1 MMNKNDQETQQMINN
16 VDLEKTFLG
25 SVEAGQSLP
34 TNTLPDDPMAP
45 DVAAQLV
52 EHYRL
57 NEAKANQNLATFCTT
72 QMEPQAD
79 ELMKNAL
86 NTNAIDKSEYPKT
99 AAMENYCVSMIAHLW
114 GIPDNEKIYDDFI
127 GTSTVGSSEGCML
140 GGLALLHSWK
150 HRAKAAGFDIE
161 DLHSHKPNLVIMSGY
176 QVVWEKFCTYWNV
189 EMRQVPING
198 DQVSLDMDHVMDY
211 VDENTIGIIGI
222 EGITYTG
229 SVDDI
234 QTLDNLVTEYNKTAT
249 MPVRIHVDAAFGGLF
264 APFVDGF
271 NPWDFRLKNVVSINV
286 SGHKYGMV
294 YPGLG
299 WIVWRH
305 NTADILPAEMRFQ
318 VPYLGKTVDS
328 IAINF
333 SHSGAHISA
342 QYYNFIRFG
351 LSGYKTIMQNVRKVS
366 LKLTAALKTYGI
378 FDILVDGSQL
388 PINCWK
394 LADDAPVGW
403 TLYDLESEL
412 AKYGWQV
419 PAYPLPKNR
428 DDVTI
433 SRIVVRP
440 SMTMTI
446 ADDFLDDLKLAIDGL
461 NHTFGM
467 TTTVDQ
473 DNKTTVRS

>member
-1 MMNKNDQETQQMINN
+1 MSKNDQETQQML
-16 VDLEKTFLG
+16 DAAQLEKTFLG
-25 SVEAGQSLP
+25 STAAGESLP
-34 TNTLPDDPMAP
+34 KNTMPAGPMAP
-45 DVAAQLV
+45 DVAV
-52 EHYRL
+52 EMVDHFRL

-72 QMEPQAD
+72 EMEPQAD
-79 ELMKNAL
+79 QLMMRTL

-99 AAMENYCVSMIAHLW
+99 SAMENYCVSMIAHLW
-114 GIPDNEKIYDDFI
+114 GIPDEEKFGDDFI

-140 GGLALLHSWK
+140 GGLALLHTWK
-150 HRAKAAGFDIE
+150 HRAKAAGLDID
-161 DLHSHKPNLVIMSGY
+161 DLHAHKPNLVIMSGN

-189 EMRQVPING
+189 DFRQVPING
-198 DQVSLDMDHVMDY
+198 DQVSLDLDHVMDY

-234 QTLDNLVTEYNKTAT
+234 QGLDKLVTEYNKTAAL
-249 MPVRIHVDAAFGGLF
+249 PVRIHVDAAFGGLF

-271 NPWDFRLKNVVSINV
+271 KPWDFRLDNVVSINV

-299 WIVWRH
+299 WIVWRK
-305 NTADILPAEMRFQ
+305 NSYDILPKEMRFS
-318 VPYLGKTVDS
+318 VPYLGSSVDS

-333 SHSGAHISA
+333 SHSGAHINA
-342 QYYNFIRFG
+342 QYYNFLRFG
-351 LSGYKTIMQNVRKVS
+351 LAGYKAIMNNVRKVS
-366 LKLTAALKTYGI
+366 LKLTDELRKFGI
-378 FDILVDGSQL
+378 FDILVDGKEL

-394 LADDAPVGW
+394 LSDNANVSW
-403 TLYDLESEL
+403 SLYDMEDAL

-428 DDVTI
+428 EETII

-440 SMTMTI
+440 GMTMAI
-446 ADDFLDDLKLAIDGL
+446 ADDFIDDLKLAIADL
-461 NHTFGM
+461 NHSFGD
-467 TTTVDQ
+467 VKDVN
-473 DNKTTVRS
+473 DKNKTTVR

>member
-1 MMNKNDQETQQMINN
+1 MINN

-176 QVVWEKFCTYWNV
+176 QV
-189 EMRQVPING
+189 
-198 DQVSLDMDHVMDY
+198 SLDMDHVMDY

-234 QTLDNLVTEYNKTAT
+234 QTLDNLVSEYNKTAT

-461 NHTFGM
+461 NHTFGV

>member
-1 MMNKNDQETQQMINN
+1 MINN

-211 VDENTIGIIGI
+211 
-222 EGITYTG
+222 
-229 SVDDI
+229 
-234 QTLDNLVTEYNKTAT
+234 
-249 MPVRIHVDAAFGGLF
+249 VDAAFGGLF

-461 NHTFGM
+461 NHTFGV

-473 DNKTTVRS
+473 NNKTTVRS

>member
-1 MMNKNDQETQQMINN
+1 MNKNDQETQQMINN

-176 QVVWEKFCTYWNV
+176 QV
-189 EMRQVPING
+189 
-198 DQVSLDMDHVMDY
+198 SLDMDHVMDY

-234 QTLDNLVTEYNKTAT
+234 QTLDNLVSEYNKTAT

-461 NHTFGM
+461 NHTFGV